1 MSNGIQTKMNHV
13 LLHLIVSDAP
23 HEVRESAT
31 EINRYIN
38 SIGKQ
43 SRDVFST
50 TFGSRPK
57 VADTKVA
64 AAAELLRNDWLSYQE
79 IGNRVG
85 LKKVTVQQSLMPAVR
100 KLHNVERQRMGVHGK
115 YKYRITG

>member
-1 MSNGIQTKMNHV
+1 MSNGIQTKMNYV
-13 LLHLIVSDAP
+13 LLHLIMSEAP
-23 HEVRESAT
+23 NDVLETAT
-31 EINRYIN
+31 EVSRYIN
-38 SIGKQ
+38 SIGEQ
-43 SRDVFST
+43 PRDVFNT

-64 AAAELLRNDWLSYQE
+64 AAAELLRDGWLSYQE

-85 LKKVTVQQSLMPAVR
+85 LKRITVQQSLMPAVR
-100 KLHNVERQRMGVHGK
+100 KLHNVERQRMGVQGK